1 MSTEKVQLSDLELM
15 KSYLDGDVKSFEIFY
30 ERHGGKLFNFIKKV
44 LYGNEA
50 DAKDVVQ
57 VIWSEWFNL
66 CLAGNK
72 TAEELAPK
80 YLFKIGKNKA
90 TDYLR
95 ANYSRDAM
103 LDKLTIEAESFDEGI
118 GGANDFDR
126 EVPLITTVY
135 GAIDQQLESVENQL
149 NVAKNEFDRK
159 RITNQLTKVQA
170 LAEQQKQVFDLTW
183 MGYSRKDI
191 SEISGLTPDVVRS
204 RGLQLRDLLSDFDI
218 NL

>member
-30 ERHGGKLFNFIKKV
+30 ERHGGKLFNFIKKL

-50 DAKDVVQ
+50 DAKDVAQ
-57 VIWSEWFNL
+57 VTWSEWFNL

-80 YLFKIGKNKA
+80 FLISIGKKKVI
-90 TDYLR
+90 DYLR

-103 LDKLTIEAESFDEGI
+103 LDELTIETESFDEGI
-118 GGANDFDR
+118 GGSNR
-126 EVPLITTVY
+126 EAPLITTVY
-135 GAIDQQLESVENQL
+135 GTIDQQLESIESQL
-149 NVAKNEFDRK
+149 VLAKNEFDRK
-159 RITNQLTKVQA
+159 RIANK
-170 LAEQQKQVFDLTW
+170 LAKFQVLAKQQKQVFDLTW
-183 MGYSRKDI
+183 MGYSREDI
-191 SEISGLTPDVVRS
+191 SEISGLTTHVVRS
-204 RGLQLRDLLSDFDI
+204 RGLQLRDLLADFDI